1 MNMSTTS
8 VSRSRPRAGGL
19 AAVLAASALIV
30 LVTAT
35 GARAAT
41 AVSVFP
47 IPGDRVATR
56 ETQIVIR
63 GLPSSQFG
71 TITVTGSESGVHTGV
86 VKGDSDGAG
95 GSFIPTKPFTAGER
109 VTVKTGLDVTGGS
122 QGSWSFTVETPA
134 HPAAGRPLKIGTRAK
149 GDVWTFATEPSL
161 KPASVE
167 VIKKP
172 KGIADGD
179 LFLAPQAG
187 PYENGVEILN
197 SVGRL
202 VYFKP
207 VPHGQNA
214 TDFSVQSFD
223 GQSDLTWWQG
233 DVTASGTGRGE
244 DEIYNSSYQHVATV
258 RAGNGL
264 RSDLHEFLLG
274 SSGTAWVTAY
284 QPVIWNA
291 SKIKH
296 GSKREVVLDAVA
308 QEIDIKTGLV
318 LYQWDSLDHVALGA
332 SYAPVAKSGVPWDY
346 FHINSIQ
353 PESNGSVVVSS
364 RNTSAVYELSGQTG
378 KIQWTLGGKFSSFK
392 LGKGVRFFYQ
402 HDARIQADGQLT
414 LFDDGGMPFRESE
427 SRALAIN
434 LDAKTNTATVV
445 HQDTHSPNLR
455 APAEGSVERLGNGD
469 ELVGWG
475 QAPDAATEFN
485 AQGKVVFDAK
495 FVGGN
500 SSYRAYRFPW
510 TGTPKTRPAIA
521 AHLYQG
527 HTTVSASWNGSTET
541 SRWRIRA
548 GRSIKS
554 LKVVATDRKTHYETN
569 MKLGAREGYVEV
581 QALDAKGKVLATSR
595 PVAGS

>member
-1 MNMSTTS
+1 MKTS
-8 VSRSRPRAGGL
+8 IASVPRAGGL
-19 AAVLAASALIV
+19 ATAFAATALIA

-35 GARAAT
+35 GSRAAT
-41 AVSVFP
+41 PVSVFP
-47 IPGDRVATR
+47 VPGDRVATR
-56 ETQIVIR
+56 ETQIAIR
-63 GLPSSQFG
+63 GLPSSRFG
-71 TITVTGSESGVHTGV
+71 TITVTGSESGVHTGA
-86 VKGDSDGAG
+86 VKSDSDGAG

-134 HPAAGRPLKIGTRAK
+134 HPASARPLKLGTRAK
-149 GDVWTFATEPSL
+149 GDVWRFVTEPNL
-161 KPASVE
+161 KPASVK
-167 VIKKP
+167 VTVKR

-202 VYFKP
+202 VYFKS
-207 VPHGQNA
+207 VPNGQYA
-214 TDFSVQSFD
+214 TDFRVQSYA
-223 GQSDLTWWQG
+223 GRSDLTWWQG
-233 DVTASGTGRGE
+233 DVIASGTGRGE
-244 DEIYNSSYQHVATV
+244 DEIYNRSYQHVATV

-264 RSDLHEFLLG
+264 RSDLHEFELG

-291 SKIKH
+291 SQVKH
-296 GSKREVVLDAVA
+296 GSKREIVLDAVA

-332 SYAPVAKSGVPWDY
+332 SYAPVAKGGVPWDY

-353 PESNGSVVVSS
+353 PQPNGSVLVSS

-378 KIQWTLGGKFSSFK
+378 KIQWTLGGKFSSFQ
-392 LGKGVRFFYQ
+392 LGTGVRFFYQ

-414 LFDDGGMPFRESE
+414 LFDDAGMPFRESQ
-427 SRALAIN
+427 SRALTIS
-434 LDAKTNTATVV
+434 LDARTNTATVA
-445 HQDTHSPNLR
+445 HQDTHTPKLR
-455 APAEGSVERLGNGD
+455 APAEGSVERLPNGD
-469 ELVGWG
+469 ELAGWG

-485 AQGKVVFDAK
+485 AQGKVVFDAR

-500 SSYRAYRFPW
+500 SSYRAYRSPW

-521 AHLYQG
+521 AHLYRG

-548 GRSIKS
+548 GHSIKS

-581 QALDAKGKVLATSR
+581 QALDAGGKVLATSR
-595 PVAGS
+595 TITGS